1 MALSNLEK
9 LRIEIGDNAGA
20 GLYILDDDSLDY
32 FLAKNN
38 QNIPRAALDAAKT
51 ILFNL
56 AQRGEET
63 VDIFSIK
70 GSKASEQYRL
80 ALQLYLRDPSLNP
93 LLRNCQGWFGG
104 VSLVEMQANRG
115 TLDNNIVGTLAN
127 PKYPA
132 YPTIKYF

>member
-1 MALSNLEK
+1 MALSDLEK

-20 GLYILDDDSLDY
+20 GLYILDDDSLLY

-38 QNIPRAALDAAKT
+38 QNIPRASLDAAKT

-70 GSKASEQYRL
+70 GAKASEQYRL
-80 ALQLYLRDPSLNP
+80 ALQLYLRDPMLNP

-115 TLDNNIVGTLAN
+115 TLDNNIVNTLAN
-127 PKYPA
+127 PKYVTNP
-132 YPTIKYF
+132 ILKYF